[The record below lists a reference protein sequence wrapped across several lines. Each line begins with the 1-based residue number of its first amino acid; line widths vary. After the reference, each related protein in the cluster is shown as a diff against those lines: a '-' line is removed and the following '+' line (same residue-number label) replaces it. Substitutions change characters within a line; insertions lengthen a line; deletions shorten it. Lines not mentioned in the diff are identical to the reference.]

1 MPPRSSV
8 PFSEKRR
15 VLRARNSR
23 EAACVFDDGATVISV
38 RLRNISPTGARIAGE
53 GLLGLPAV
61 LELRIKDSLGG
72 ASARLAR
79 VVWSKAKAAGLE
91 FVD

>member
-1 MPPRSSV
+1 MPAGSSI

-15 VLRARNSR
+15 ILRARRSL
-23 EAACVFDDGATVISV
+23 EAACVFDNGASVVSV

-61 LELRIKDSLGG
+61 LELRIKDSMGG

-79 VVWSKAKAAGLE
+79 VVWARPKAAGLE